1 MTQHAVAWRRLLP
14 GNKGFSGGLVNTK
27 SRVKN
32 FCGNTHN
39 QGISTVS
46 TADWNNSMNNN
57 FNKPE
62 ERSRC

>member
-27 SRVKN
+27 SRVKKY
-32 FCGNTHN
+32 CGNTHN

-46 TADWNNSMNNN
+46 TAD
-57 FNKPE
+57 
-62 ERSRC
+62 